1 MTDITAKLN
10 TIKNMLD
17 DISKSMNENID
28 NIYITQT
35 LSKKKKLIE
44 DSLDNIISECMI
56 DYNQINFY
64 KLQIKRDELLKTPYI
79 AEYKDKLIEINQQLT
94 QAYDH
99 VRSRKIIFDN
109 INSKK
114 I

>member
-44 DSLDNIISECMI
+44 DSLDNILSECMI
-56 DYNQINFY
+56 DYNQIHFY
-64 KLQIKRDELLKTPYI
+64 KLHVEREELLKTPDI
-79 AEYKDKLIEINQQLT
+79 KDFNKKLIEINQKLTLVYDQLR
-94 QAYDH
+94 H
-99 VRSRKIIFDN
+99 KIVIFDN
-109 INSKK
+109 VNTKK
-114 I
+114 V